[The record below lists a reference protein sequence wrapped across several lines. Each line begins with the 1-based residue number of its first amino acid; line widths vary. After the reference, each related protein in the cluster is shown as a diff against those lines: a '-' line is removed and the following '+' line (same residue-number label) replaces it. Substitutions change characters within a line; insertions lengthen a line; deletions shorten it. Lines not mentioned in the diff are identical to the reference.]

1 MTRYKSFLSETA
13 IKQLESLDKKLRERI
28 KTAIKELEKSPFDP
42 RPKADIKKLHKLSKH
57 DIYRLRV
64 GDYRVVYTVESDA
77 IKVAK
82 IFRRGK
88 GYEWLD

>member
-1 MTRYKSFLSETA
+1 MTNYRVLLSKSA
-13 IKQLESLDKKLRERI
+13 IKYLESLDKRTQGRI
-28 KTAIKELEKSPFDP
+28 KSSLSELESDPFQP

-57 DIYRLRV
+57 VLYRVRT
-64 GDYRVVYTVESDA
+64 GDYRAVYTVEGSE
-77 IKVAK
+77 IKVAN